1 MARTKQSIVVATIA
15 KVSAPGENGCR
26 VLKKAFFELLEG
38 KGQYKTYPQIL
49 FVGYGNL
56 RLFYCFPV
64 ASNTLGREE
73 LSKRYLSNVK
83 YRRPEEGDK
92 NIQGFDNQ
100 HDVYLTTQ
108 LGEGNLKAFVA
119 LVNKYQEKTGE
130 TILTQKD
137 AAFLCAPKNA
147 RKKQDLNCEDFPLN
161 RIVFGAPGTGKSRL
175 LEVDRQK
182 TVENEKGEDK
192 KRFFEDSCYERVTF
206 YPTYSYAQF
215 VGSYKP
221 VMKDVNEK
229 GFKPKEG
236 EPTRKA
242 IAYEFVP
249 GPFLRI
255 LKDALR
261 NKDKNYLLIIEEINR
276 ANAAAVFGDVFQ
288 LLDRKNDDDADA
300 PAGWSD
306 YNITPSREMIDYLT
320 GYGDVDE
327 GISEEMATKLRIPS
341 NLYIWATM
349 NSADQGVFPLDTA
362 FKRRWDFEYM
372 SLDDN
377 ESNDE
382 CSVDVG
388 KDCSCEWG
396 DLRKAINSLLK
407 RNQVNEDKL
416 LSSSFVHPD
425 GDEVISS
432 GRFKMKVLMYLWE
445 DAARMCRRTVFKEGL
460 GAFSDL
466 IEEWD
471 SVKYSEGD
479 EDILKKVF
487 QFDDSKTERLK
498 FSQREDV
505 SDSGSTEGTEGV
517 GEEGIK
523 QETSTTEAS
532 AKDLGAENG
541 TDVKVSA
548 KGVGA
553 DAEKKKDEE
562 TPKPQDETKGDE
574 GPATIN
580 VDPKE
585 KTQEDETAKP
595 EDAKGEEDVGNAHKN
610 DE

>member
-64 ASNTLGREE
+64 APNTLGREE

-83 YRRPEEGDK
+83 YRRPEDGDK

-137 AAFLCAPKNA
+137 AAFLCAPINA
-147 RKKQDLNCEDFPLN
+147 RKNQDLNCEDFPLN
-161 RIVFGAPGTGKSRL
+161 RIVFGAPGTGKSCL
-175 LEVDRQK
+175 LEKDRK
-182 TVENEKGEDK
+182 CTVGDDEGGDK

-221 VMKDVNEK
+221 VMKDVDK
-229 GFKPKEG
+229 DGFKPKNG
-236 EPTRKA
+236 VPTRKA

-288 LLDRKNDDDADA
+288 LLDRAED
-300 PAGWSD
+300 GSSE
-306 YNITPSREMIDYLT
+306 YSITPCREMKEYLMQ
-320 GYGDVDE
+320 DE
-327 GISEEMATKLRIPS
+327 EGNGVSEDAATKLKIPS
-341 NLYIWATM
+341 NLYVWATM

-377 ESNDE
+377 KKYDKCNVE
-382 CSVDVG
+382 VG
-388 KDCSCEWG
+388 KDCYCTWG
-396 DLRKAINSLLK
+396 NLRKAINSLLK

-416 LSSSFVHPD
+416 LSSSFVRPD
-425 GDEVISS
+425 EDDVISS
-432 GRFKMKVLMYLWE
+432 ARFKMKVLMYLWE
-445 DAARMCRRTVFKEGL
+445 DAARMCRKSVFADGL

-466 IEEWD
+466 MEKWD
-471 SVKYSEGD
+471 GVVHKEGD
-479 EDILKKVF
+479 DGLLKALF
-487 QFDDSKTERLK
+487 RFDDSKEERLELT
-498 FSQREDV
+498 QRVEPGLNADAGKA
-505 SDSGSTEGTEGV
+505 DSGPGETQSGESGAAETGDAATAVAETGAELAV
-517 GEEGIK
+517 GAGKGDAVDE
-523 QETSTTEAS
+523 TTEA
-532 AKDLGAENG
+532 
-541 TDVKVSA
+541 
-548 KGVGA
+548 
-553 DAEKKKDEE
+553 
-562 TPKPQDETKGDE
+562 
-574 GPATIN
+574 PATEPAQAAVPAEI
-580 VDPKE
+580 DTSDDDQKH
-585 KTQEDETAKP
+585 
-595 EDAKGEEDVGNAHKN
+595 DA
-610 DE
+610 